1 MRALVTDYLNHKIS
15 RRGFVNRLLAL
26 GFTAASAEAMLAPLD
41 ASEAAGPDQPDRP
54 AAWGY
59 SFEGTG
65 AALVIE
71 QAKAA
76 GAEYLFTNP
85 GSLEAPFFDAYVDTP
100 GMHMIMALHE
110 GVVISMAD
118 GYAKVSR
125 KPAFVNVHACV
136 GTAQMAGQ
144 LYNAGR
150 DGSPVVV
157 TAGLQ
162 DNEVWSDDYV
172 LAPRPG
178 FDEKDINRQ
187 FTKISWEARQA
198 ESLPLMLRRAFKVAA
213 TEPGGPVFLAMGGEA
228 LAAKDA
234 KAQILPANRFLLRE
248 RMRPE
253 PAAVEQA
260 ARMLVEARRP
270 VLVVGDEIWK
280 SGAQAEALAL
290 AEQLGLGVYDLR
302 AIYSNFPEQHPQYLG
317 RESGPTGC
325 GMLREGFNEELT
337 SSELA
342 RRGIDLIVMAGSR
355 DFGGTSVPSSPE
367 VPEGARIVRIG
378 LDTNDMGRNYPTD
391 LALVGDMKEAL
402 ADLGAAVGSLVT
414 NQRLAG
420 IASARAG
427 EVRSITSAKRK
438 RAEALAR
445 ANFGKSPIHPDE
457 LGEVTARSLDP
468 NAIVVTE
475 NYTARH
481 GAFCFGFRENEQ
493 MRVGNT
499 GGSLGWGIGAS
510 IGAKLAAADRQVVC
524 SIGDGALMYSSAGF
538 WTQARHGIPVLTVV
552 SNNRNYQVVRWAQ
565 DRYQGRIAA
574 SGHYPGMF
582 LGDPDIDFV
591 KLAESEGVSGERV
604 TSGSDLEAALK
615 RGIACTRDGRP
626 YLVEVAVARYGHGA
640 DSTWHEA
647 FNLAERSKR
656 SA

>member
-1 MRALVTDYLNHKIS
+1 MRALVSDYLNHRIS
-15 RRGFVNRLLAL
+15 RRGFVNRPLAL

-41 ASEAAGPDQPDRP
+41 ASEAAGADQP
-54 AAWGY
+54 AAKSY

-65 AALVIE
+65 SALVIE
-71 QAKAA
+71 QARAA
-76 GAEYLFTNP
+76 GVEYLFTNP

-150 DGSPVVV
+150 DGTPVVV
-157 TAGLQ
+157 TAGLM
-162 DNEVWSDDYV
+162 DNEVWSDDCV

-228 LAAKDA
+228 LAAKGA
-234 KAQILPANRFLLRE
+234 KAQILPADRFLLRE
-248 RMRPE
+248 GMRPE

-260 ARMLVEARRP
+260 GRLLVEAKRP
-270 VLVVGDEIWK
+270 LLVVGDEIWK

-302 AIYSNFPEQHPQYLG
+302 TIYCNFPAQHPQYLG
-317 RESGPTGC
+317 RESGATGA

-337 SSELA
+337 NSELA

-355 DFGGTSVPSSPE
+355 DFGATAVPSSPE
-367 VPEGARIVRIG
+367 VPPDARIVRIG
-378 LDTNDMGRNYPTD
+378 LDTDDMGRNYPTD
-391 LALVGDMKEAL
+391 LALTGDMKEAL
-402 ADLGAAVGSLVT
+402 ADLTAAIGSLAT
-414 NQRLAG
+414 KQRLAA
-420 IASARAG
+420 IASARAE
-427 EVRSITSAKRK
+427 EVRAITSGKRK
-438 RAEALAR
+438 RAEASIQ
-445 ANFGKSPIHPDE
+445 ANRGKNPIHPDE
-457 LGEVTARSLDP
+457 LGEVTARTLDP

-493 MRVGNT
+493 MRVSNT
-499 GGSLGWGIGAS
+499 GGSLGWAIGAS
-510 IGAKLAAADRQVVC
+510 TGAKLAAPDRQVVC

-552 SNNRNYQVVRWAQ
+552 SNNHNYQVVRWAQ

-591 KLAESEGVSGERV
+591 RLAESEGVAGERV
-604 TSGSDLEAALK
+604 TAGSELEAALK
-615 RGIACTRDGRP
+615 RGIACTRDGKP
-626 YLVEVAVARYGHGA
+626 YLVEVVVARYGHGA

-647 FNLAERSKR
+647 FNLAEQAKR
-656 SA
+656 NTRA